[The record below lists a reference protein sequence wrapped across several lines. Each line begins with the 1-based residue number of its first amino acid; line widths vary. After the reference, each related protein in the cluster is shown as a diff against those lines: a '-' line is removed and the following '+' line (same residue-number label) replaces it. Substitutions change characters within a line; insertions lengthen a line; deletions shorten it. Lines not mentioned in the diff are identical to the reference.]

1 MKRTGYVLFFCLVFV
16 QSATCQYCWNPDP
29 RVNTLFSR
37 AVQIQYNYGD
47 LICIEAR
54 TKNAAHAGVLF
65 GYLETVGPWFLVAT
79 KLDTLGCFWMKAS
92 LSEPEGNLSFYFAY
106 APIRK
111 VGVFSDGR
119 GGVVGVYS
127 GNHSTYNR
135 DYDDVFAGRLDSAR
149 RQKWRVHDRPYNV
162 VICDAPGEQNL
173 RAAIS
178 DGEACGG
185 FIGWIDK
192 RDSTGKWYAQH
203 VDSSGTST
211 WTWNGVPVADLTV
224 DDYGTMDMDM
234 VLDGRG
240 GVLLAMAGMEINGT
254 FATLTLQRLDS
265 LGSRAWGANGIAVDS
280 FRADHVLKGF
290 IDDGAGGAIVCWE
303 GVRTQGQRHLLVQRV
318 DSIGTRL
325 WGPNG
330 TTIDTLDPWYN
341 PVDVTTDMRGG
352 IIVVRFDSSANMV
365 WGQRI
370 DWNGTKRWGTNGA
383 FLVSAYKPRR
393 LFNDIPFDPTVVSD
407 ERGGAIVAYPTVQPG
422 RYHSDIFAQRVD
434 SNGTVL
440 WSSSGVPVCTQDS
453 NTTDRYSDQ
462 WCPKAVSDGSGG
474 AYIGWMDGRF
484 PSQLMPFTGISFP
497 TGFATRI
504 RANGSA
510 YPVSLARFSARL
522 ADERVLLDWATA
534 NETINYGFEV
544 QRTTETGIATGA
556 WEVIAFVPGHGNTDR
571 EQTYRYED
579 NLPPALLDREEL
591 FYRLK
596 QIDFDGS
603 SSWSH
608 IVSVRLPAATAEPVL
623 FEPYPN
629 PGSDETHLKVHLPSA
644 TETRLFIVNTLGQ
657 EVRTI
662 SAGRMDAGYH
672 AFPLRATDLPSG
684 IYGCI
689 LDAGGC
695 RKMRKLMVVR

>member
-1 MKRTGYVLFFCLVFV
+1 MLFFCLLLA
-16 QSATCQYCWNPDP
+16 QSAVCQYCWNPDP
-29 RVNTLFSR
+29 NVNTIFSR
-37 AVQIQYNYGD
+37 GIHAFFYPQ
-47 LICIEAR
+47 LIGVEAR
-54 TKNAAHAGVLF
+54 TKSILHAGVIF
-65 GYLETVGPWFLVAT
+65 GYTGTNGDWYLYAT
-79 KLDTLGCFWMKAS
+79 KIDTLGCYWMKAS
-92 LSEPEGNLSFYFAY
+92 PYYPEPEGMLNYWTIY

-111 VGVFSDGR
+111 AGLFSDGR

-127 GNHSTYNR
+127 GNMSTYNR
-135 DYDDVFAGRLDSAR
+135 DFDDVFAGRLDSAR
-149 RQKWRVHDRPYNV
+149 NQKWRVHNRPYNI

-178 DGEACGG
+178 DGVDCGG

-203 VDSSGTST
+203 VDSSGGPR
-211 WTWNGVPVADLTV
+211 WMQNGVLVSNLTV
-224 DDYGTMDMDM
+224 DDYGTMQMEM
-234 VLDGRG
+234 MGDGRS
-240 GVLLAMAGMEINGT
+240 GVLVAMTGMEINGSY
-254 FATLTLQRLDS
+254 ATVSLQRLDS
-265 LGSRAWGANGIAVDS
+265 LGSRCWGTSGIAVDS

-290 IDDGAGGAIVCWE
+290 IDDGARGAVVCWE
-303 GVRTQGQRHLLVQRV
+303 GARNQGQRHLLVQRF

-325 WGPNG
+325 WGQDG
-330 TTIDTLDPWYN
+330 VTIDTLDPWYN

-352 IIVVRFDSSANMV
+352 IIVVRFDSSANRI

-370 DWNGTKRWGTNGA
+370 DRNGTKRWGANGA
-383 FLVSAYKPRR
+383 FLVSAYKTR
-393 LFNDIPFDPTVVSD
+393 IWYPFDPDVVSD
-407 ERGGAIVAYPTVQPG
+407 DHGGAIIAYPTIQPG
-422 RYHSDIFAQRVD
+422 RYYSDIFAQRVD
-434 SNGTVL
+434 SNGTAL
-440 WSSSGVPVCTQDS
+440 WSSSGVPVCTQDTNATLPLS
-453 NTTDRYSDQ
+453 ADQ
-462 WCPKAVSDGSGG
+462 WFPKAVGDGSGG

-484 PSQLMPFTGISFP
+484 PFGQPGWDGMGYPAGV
-497 TGFATRI
+497 ATRI

-522 ADERVLLDWATA
+522 ADARVLLDWATA